1 MKAEEFKEKIGSSD
15 EPVWL
20 LGEGLLYY
28 AKKFETDNIKIL
40 DKEYWSPRA
49 GNVFRIGSQMAVKEK
64 FCDPVSLVPFYLR
77 KPEAEENREKKT
89 SRPGFM

>member
-1 MKAEEFKEKIGSSD
+1 
-15 EPVWL
+15 
-20 LGEGLLYY
+20 
-28 AKKFETDNIKIL
+28 
-40 DKEYWSPRA
+40 
-49 GNVFRIGSQMAVKEK
+49 MAVKEK